1 MEIKKRFKIY
11 CKVMLAMLIAGLWLN
26 SGVSAMEI
34 TSADFKANQS
44 IPAIHTCDGQDIS
57 PQLSWSGV
65 PEGTKSLALSCI
77 DPDAPRGDF
86 IHWLVYDIPATA
98 KGIAQS
104 GPLPS
109 GAQEVLNDFGKKA
122 YGGPCPPSGTH
133 HYFFTMYAL
142 KIEKLGDVSK
152 ENFLKKV
159 KDNALTSAQIVGVY
173 KRR

>member
-1 MEIKKRFKIY
+1 MAIKGRFNIY
-11 CKVMLAMLIAGLWLN
+11 YNIMLFMLTTGFLIN
-26 SGVSAMEI
+26 SGISAMEI
-34 TSADFKANQS
+34 TSTDFKANQS
-44 IPAIHTCDGQDIS
+44 IPVIHTCDGQDLS
-57 PQLSWSGV
+57 PQLSWSGI

-86 IHWLVYDIPATA
+86 IHWLVYDIPTTT

-109 GAQEVLNDFGKKA
+109 GAREVLNDFGKKE

-133 HYFFTMYAL
+133 HYFFTIYAL

-159 KDNALTSAQIVGVY
+159 KDNALTSAQIVGFY